1 MPRPRTD
8 GRTHGQPETNLP
20 RQLLRSWGHNKMI
33 YIYIYIYICIY
44 ICSRNQLCQ
53 KGIFVH
59 FCTFGLYQVIYKG
72 SNKLPASCFP
82 CIASGYA
89 FYTLT
94 NHLPA
99 FLNISFRQRMCFK
112 VEL

>member
-1 MPRPRTD
+1 MF
-8 GRTHGQPETNLP
+8 
-20 RQLLRSWGHNKMI
+20 SNKLKKNI
-33 YIYIYIYICIY
+33 LWQTEVLCHIIFLIRGEE
-44 ICSRNQLCQ
+44 CSRNQLCQ

-59 FCTFGLYQVIYKG
+59 FCTFGLYQMIYKG

-99 FLNISFRQRMCFK
+99 FLKISFRQRMCFK